1 MGKCRNQDDPS
12 NDDRLMSWLRF
23 FRYGD
28 SKEVSAMLAKKDPA
42 FAQAVDRLTEISQ
55 DERERIQAYEREKAL
70 LWDAM
75 NRYNKEQQSK
85 LIAEKAMA
93 EANRRTAIRLL
104 RRGYPVEEVA
114 ADTDLPV
121 DEVERIRQVI

>member
-1 MGKCRNQDDPS
+1 
-12 NDDRLMSWLRF
+12 MSWLRF

-42 FAQAVDRLTEISQ
+42 FAQAVDRLTEICQ

-93 EANRRTAIRLL
+93 EGEAKGITKGITEERHRMTIGLL
-104 RRGYPVEEVA
+104 GCGVSVDIIA
-114 ADTDLPV
+114 KTTGLPV
-121 DEVERIRQVI
+121 DEIERIRKII